1 MVIEVGMPGNE
12 SFYPSRRQLLRSTT
26 ALVAAAGVGSSS
38 AGAQPVRLAH
48 ERTANA
54 ARSQTALHR
63 QKMVGY
69 MLAHEQFPV
78 PELVGLGAAAAQAG
92 FGLLATSDHFQP
104 WQANEGHTGEERH
117 GSL

>member
-38 AGAQPVRLAH
+38 AGAQPVRLAN
-48 ERTANA
+48 EPTANA

-78 PELVGLGAAAAQAG
+78 PELVGLGAARRRPASASWQP
-92 FGLLATSDHFQP
+92 ATISSP
-104 WQANEGHTGEERH
+104 GRPMRVTPVRH